1 MRYFHHGNVLSATD
15 LKDSEAEVL
24 EMRATENCPVV
35 GKALANTNFPEHALV
50 AAIIKPYQ
58 VVVPR
63 GGDVI
68 EPGDQVLVFALP
80 DAVRKVRRLF
90 S

>member
-24 EMRATENCPVV
+24 EMRATETSSVV
-35 GKALANTNFPEHALV
+35 GKPLAKLEFPVGSLV

-68 EPGDQVLVFALP
+68 EPGDQVLVFTLP
-80 DAVRKVRRLF
+80 DAVRQVRRLF